1 MAQVSSPLS
10 IPLRKCRCATEQ
22 VLTPNSYRNVTKLH
36 HMNEDHLERVKS
48 RLDDYCR
55 HRRLEEVYVLAEV
68 EWLKRQEIVKKAIE
82 ERGLQI
88 HAFVYDKAKNACVR
102 LVEEKEEN

>member
-1 MAQVSSPLS
+1 
-10 IPLRKCRCATEQ
+10 
-22 VLTPNSYRNVTKLH
+22 
-36 HMNEDHLERVKS
+36 MNENHLERVQS

-55 HRRLEEVYVLAEV
+55 HQRLEEVYVLAEV
-68 EWLKRQEIVKKAIE
+68 GWLKRQANVQKAIQ

-102 LVEEKEEN
+102 LVEEKEKN